1 MDTEAKACV
10 RLHVDDDDEKQPKN
24 NVSVYFSH
32 FPGMNKILEKV
43 PIDKQL

>member
-1 MDTEAKACV
+1 MKIISKIT
-10 RLHVDDDDEKQPKN
+10 LTHEKQPKN

-43 PIDKQL
+43 PIDKQLGKF